1 MEVVCNIG
9 TTEDLDLVEEVN
21 SKGIGLL
28 RSEFLYMKTKNVP
41 TEEQQFI
48 AYKRVAETMKKNLSI
63 IRTLDIGGDKD
74 IKGIELKK
82 EENPFLGY
90 RAIRICLEDIPLFKA
105 QLRAILRASM
115 YGNLAIMLP
124 MISSIE

>member
-1 MEVVCNIG
+1 
-9 TTEDLDLVEEVN
+9 
-21 SKGIGLL
+21 
-28 RSEFLYMKTKNVP
+28 MKTKNVP

-48 AYKRVAETMKKNLSI
+48 AYRRVAETMKKNLSI

-90 RAIRICLEDIPLFKA
+90 RAIRICLEDISLFKA

-124 MISSIE
+124 MISSIEELRKAIDKQKEYFSGSCFFL